1 MPNAHLRDIA
11 SLGVITDVDPYDL
24 PTTAWSLGINVR
36 FKDKKVSRAPVFRNA
51 TASLS
56 FTDPRFLAVNTP
68 ATGFDA
74 VLIGYKNGRV
84 TETSSGAENDRS
96 IAGYV
101 NADSDS
107 PYTSCFVGS
116 VRYVNRDD
124 RIPWKKAAGDTNFV
138 ALANWPSTHRC
149 RILRSYA
156 GTLVALNITK
166 SGQNFPT
173 MVRTGEFVLD
183 GQVPSTWDETDPTNN
198 VTENILADM
207 EGSITDACPLRNLL
221 AIYSRRETWI
231 MSFQPQSEDVFGYVR
246 VFKDAGSVNAN
257 CSVEVNSK
265 NYVFGHNDIWMHDG
279 ISKASACDERVRKFI
294 FENINLTEAPRF
306 HVFHNEAAKQIHFA
320 YVAGDRA
327 VAFDP
332 GHAKGCNRQAI
343 LDYVNNTW
351 TFDDLPYVFG
361 QGTSNLDNLLTYATV
376 TGTYDTIGGTY
387 LDQEDSA
394 KKTTVMVGNTS
405 SADGLTARLYAFDLQ
420 GPGSTVSYLVNTAAT
435 KGWQLEHTGIDM
447 DEVGADLPGYKL
459 INSVYP
465 QGRLEIGALPIEF
478 SVGANDFP
486 NQNIVWSDWQTYDGN
501 ELFKL
506 DFNVTGRYLAF
517 RIRHLDYH
525 WITLSG
531 FDFDIDVLADY

>member
-11 SLGVITDVDPYDL
+11 AVGVITDIDPYDL

-36 FKDKKVSRAPVFRNA
+36 FKDKKIARAPVFRNA

-56 FTDPRFLAVNTP
+56 FSDPRFLFVNSP
-68 ATGFDA
+68 SNGFDS
-74 VLIGYKNGRV
+74 VFVGYLNGRV
-84 TETSSGAENDRS
+84 TETSSGVENDRS

-101 NADSDS
+101 NASSES

-124 RIPWKKAAGDTNFV
+124 RVPWKKAPGDTNFV

-149 RILRSYA
+149 RILRAYA

-183 GQVPSTWDETDPTNN
+183 GQVPSTWDETITTNN

-207 EGSITDACPLRNLL
+207 EGSITDACQLRNLL
-221 AIYSRRETWI
+221 CIYSRHETWV
-231 MSFQPQSEDVFGYVR
+231 MSFQPNSTDVFGYIR
-246 VFKDAGSVNAN
+246 IFKDAGSLNAN
-257 CSVEVNSK
+257 CSVEVNGR

-279 ISKASACDERVRKFI
+279 ISKQSICDERTRKFI
-294 FENINLTEAPRF
+294 FEAMNLTEAGRF
-306 HVFHNEAAKQIHFA
+306 HVFHNEARKEINFA
-320 YVAGDRA
+320 YVSGDRA
-327 VAFDP
+327 IAFDP
-332 GHAKGCNRQAI
+332 SHAKGCNRQAVY
-343 LDYVNNTW
+343 DYVNNTW

-361 QGTSNLDNLLTYATV
+361 QGLSNLDNLLTYATV

-405 SADGLTARLYAFDLQ
+405 SPDSLTGRLYAFDPQ
-420 GPGSTVSYLVNTAAT
+420 GPGSTVSYLVNTNAT
-435 KGWQLEHTGIDM
+435 KGWQLERTGIDM
-447 DEVGADLPGYKL
+447 DELGADIPGYKVVSS
-459 INSVYP
+459 IFP
-465 QGRLEIGALPIEF
+465 QARLEAGALPIEF
-478 SVGANDFP
+478 SVGSNDAP
-486 NQNIVWSDWQTYDGN
+486 NQTVTWTDWQTYDGDT
-501 ELFKL
+501 LFKL
-506 DFNVTGRYLAF
+506 DFNRAGRFLAF
-517 RIRHLDYH
+517 RIRHNDYH
-525 WITLSG
+525 WVTLSG
-531 FDFDIDVLADY
+531 FDFDIDILADY